1 MATDTFH
8 FGFTAAASITDRA
21 LCTLFNAEG
30 SDLRRELELVQLT
43 IREVPFPASMSG
55 ALVGT
60 VELVR
65 ISSQAGGT
73 AVSPVATNTA
83 ATLPTQV
90 SCRTQ
95 VDAIEL
101 SGMLRSSWL
110 NEPGIGV
117 TSGGL
122 ATWLP
127 GVGAKNPGQ
136 PCRNTGAVWQA
147 GQGAV
152 LQSLELAEGEGIA
165 IRPSAT
171 PPAPLG
177 WLCDLEL
184 DVGTSSWVVPAELFP
199 SEGHHAWITV
209 FNGVGS
215 GTVLKI
221 RAIHA
226 FTPGFYSY
234 DNSTSGVASENST
247 LRLVRVRRAT
257 GGTLLNPQPASTRNT
272 VPAALQ
278 LRRGSLRNEL
288 TIQLVEGLDP
298 IADLGYPGT
307 NAPAVR
313 RLQTFR
319 NARLRVASVDVT
331 TGFAEGN
338 FAPARSLRQ
347 GWEVR
352 SNLPVAGLRL
362 RPQEGLAL
370 LVNSASPLCSY
381 IVEGTILHQAPPSA
395 VAGSRRPVARFLGA

>member
-1 MATDTFH
+1 
-8 FGFTAAASITDRA
+8 
-21 LCTLFNAEG
+21 
-30 SDLRRELELVQLT
+30 
-43 IREVPFPASMSG
+43 
-55 ALVGT
+55 
-60 VELVR
+60 
-65 ISSQAGGT
+65 
-73 AVSPVATNTA
+73 
-83 ATLPTQV
+83 
-90 SCRTQ
+90 
-95 VDAIEL
+95 
-101 SGMLRSSWL
+101 
-110 NEPGIGV
+110 
-117 TSGGL
+117 
-122 ATWLP
+122 
-127 GVGAKNPGQ
+127 
-136 PCRNTGAVWQA
+136 
-147 GQGAV
+147 
-152 LQSLELAEGEGIA
+152 
-165 IRPSAT
+165 
-171 PPAPLG
+171 
-177 WLCDLEL
+177 
-184 DVGTSSWVVPAELFP
+184 
-199 SEGHHAWITV
+199 
-209 FNGVGS
+209 
-215 GTVLKI
+215 
-221 RAIHA
+221 
-226 FTPGFYSY
+226 
-234 DNSTSGVASENST
+234 
-247 LRLVRVRRAT
+247 VRRAT